1 MTGDQIVSRLADSLA
16 YPETF
21 RDRDRWIVAR
31 RGARRALD
39 PLDAYGAFVED
50 ERTETGETVPVAT
63 LLLTNRECPWRC
75 VMCDLWKSTLERD
88 TPPGA
93 IPRQIER
100 ALARLPP
107 ARRIKLY
114 NAGSL
119 FDPRAVPP
127 ADDAAIAG
135 LVRGFDRVIV
145 ESHPALV
152 GRRCLELQESLGGRL
167 EVAMGLETIHPDV
180 LRRLNK
186 GMTLEDFDAAAG
198 RLKSAGIAMR
208 AFVLAGLPWV
218 APREQLAWTVG
229 AIARAFDAGAGAVSL
244 IPTRTGNGAI
254 EALLALG
261 EFETPTLG
269 LLEDAA
275 ALGVGVGRGRVF
287 ADLWDLAAFSRCDAC
302 LAARTERLREQNL
315 TQSVPARVRCE
326 ACAP

>member
-1 MTGDQIVSRLADSLA
+1 VTGDQIVSRLADSLA

-127 ADDAAIAG
+127 ADDAAIAR

-152 GRRCLELQESLGGRL
+152 AGRCLEMQERLGGRL
-167 EVAMGLETIHPDV
+167 EVAMGLETSTRRPAAPEQGDDARG
-180 LRRLNK
+180 LRR
-186 GMTLEDFDAAAG
+186 GGRRLE
-198 RLKSAGIAMR
+198 SAGIAMR

-218 APREQLAWTVG
+218 AGAGAARVDVG
-229 AIARAFDAGAGAVSL
+229 AIARAFDAGAGAVS
-244 IPTRTGNGAI
+244 
-254 EALLALG
+254 
-261 EFETPTLG
+261 
-269 LLEDAA
+269 
-275 ALGVGVGRGRVF
+275 
-287 ADLWDLAAFSRCDAC
+287 
-302 LAARTERLREQNL
+302 
-315 TQSVPARVRCE
+315 
-326 ACAP
+326 